1 MLTILLF
8 ALLLL
13 LPIAALAIAL
23 TVLYWMAWV
32 EAQVTAFDS
41 SLDHVE
47 D

>member
-1 MLTILLF
+1 MLTIILF

-13 LPIAALAIAL
+13 LPIAALAICL
-23 TVLYWMAWV
+23 TVLYCMAWV